1 MAHCDEYKARIDSFK
16 ESVHTLSSNLSNE
29 SIKKLSLLLNEFHSF
44 LDILPDHDLSL
55 QPDNKRDIVMTMLHL
70 LRSMIIQK
78 RIHIDTIMEPA
89 LKIMYQILNKTLI
102 KQLMAPEFTKQIL
115 IFFGILIY
123 RDENNKQAPCSEEV
137 KHLIVRC
144 ISAALPAKYREG
156 RYSSFE
162 ASPNFLLATTIRAES
177 FLPAASQSIKGL
189 LDIIEHDQKMELRV
203 DALTV
208 LDQYLIDNIYDI
220 DSIAKLFPGVAS
232 KLCTTLIRKPEKE
245 KHQVV
250 VTTLHTLGELIRVVM
265 NDEDNENLVEIHTL
279 QDLAIYHGSKK
290 NEATK
295 NTDKV
300 RVKAWYEKNKAS
312 LAPLLDVVLKN
323 RSSSEWRTRSAYLE
337 FSYLILSTCSRTL
350 DNCTR
355 SLIRAMVSYRDD
367 PYDQISNKCMIY
379 MQNLS
384 SSTSYDSTIM
394 PILKDELYE
403 WMMNFP
409 KYIMVRDEQEKSE
422 IISLI
427 TGLVLTLGHE
437 AEGVLS
443 TVLTK
448 CSDGWMTA
456 LEIDKDS
463 LHVLEGKFN
472 QKYIDMDDMKQT
484 TPLYPKTRFKH
495 IVSDSVVE
503 KLCKMLNTIGRHC
516 NIQSWVHHY
525 MRYVSTDNLENNE
538 PQSIYIVH
546 LLLQGAIAT
555 NHQLEND
562 VENWIDYDDQTL
574 ETTDSLKTIVNQVA
588 NDIINLLIFSASES
602 TNVETSIIKS
612 GISEHAD
619 DSSYVLT
626 ICFGLQMI
634 GLATSV
640 IDIEDLQDF
649 LITALYPLLAHL
661 GSSNLYIHTYALIT
675 LNIIAIACGLSDA
688 KELAIANIDYVI
700 NSVSH
705 HIAVLSSQSRV
716 PLVLKALIHVSGSD
730 CIKYLDDIVE
740 EICDALDRHHH
751 DQKLCLGLC
760 GVLLEIVQT
769 VEKDFLPDKERN
781 ASPKSEDTEV
791 YEQPMV
797 SKEIYSFIYEQDTMG
812 NMDDAHRTME
822 EIGKYFLDRQKQET
836 EEEITLKQAI
846 KEGEGYKH
854 EKKEQEDEKEEV
866 PLTYQQAMVVDIMK
880 KCSHFLTAPSAQLR
894 SQILQLLSSGVSV
907 LTNQPKTLNMQSH
920 EIWPYVMN
928 RFGDK
933 ENYVVY
939 HAAIFIEKISAVS
952 TDFLS
957 RKFAESIWPQFK
969 ALLRK
974 GSDVSVANAAS
985 KNYSIYSTYHRTQSC
1000 VLRSLAN
1007 ILKYVPVKQP
1017 LAKEILEETKF
1028 YYSYSN
1034 IHSQL
1039 KGYCMAL
1046 FDSLSRQ
1053 QPDSVWLYQLL
1064 LDSQLQHRLSCP
1076 PSALLK
1082 PFVIP
1087 EWQTYKDVSI
1097 QNKRTLLF

>member
-1 MAHCDEYKARIDSFK
+1 MAHCDEYKTRIDSFK

-29 SIKKLSLLLNEFHSF
+29 SIKKLALLLNEFHSF

-162 ASPNFLLATTIRAES
+162 ASPNFLLATAIRAES

-250 VTTLHTLGELIRVVM
+250 VTTLHILGELIRVVM

-323 RSSSEWRTRSAYLE
+323 RSSAEWRTRSAYLE

-384 SSTSYDSTIM
+384 SSASYDSTIM

-562 VENWIDYDDQTL
+562 VENWIDYDDQKL

-791 YEQPMV
+791 YEQPM
-797 SKEIYSFIYEQDTMG
+797 
-812 NMDDAHRTME
+812 
-822 EIGKYFLDRQKQET
+822 
-836 EEEITLKQAI
+836 
-846 KEGEGYKH
+846 
-854 EKKEQEDEKEEV
+854 
-866 PLTYQQAMVVDIMK
+866 

-974 GSDVSVANAAS
+974 GSDASVANAAS

-1039 KGYCMAL
+1039 KDLCMAL

-1082 PFVIP
+1082 PF
-1087 EWQTYKDVSI
+1087 
-1097 QNKRTLLF
+1097 